1 VYAKEPWR
9 IPMLTGG
16 VMNDLDV
23 EALRLRLCASDLVR
37 ARSTIDHADDV
48 PPNLDYVVRR
58 IVERTMVASVPPVA
72 RPPSRIYHTDECPVC
87 TGTDGW
93 GSSRA
98 VTSSVARA
106 TPRSA
111 CTHPPAPVHSAARP
125 LDDCGNN

>member
-37 ARSTIDHADDV
+37 ARSTIDRADDV

-87 TGTDGW
+87 TGTERLGVLAC
-93 GSSRA
+93 GHVVCRACHATIRMYTPTCPCPQCRTPSR
-98 VTSSVARA
+98 R
-106 TPRSA
+106 
-111 CTHPPAPVHSAARP
+111 
-125 LDDCGNN
+125 LWE